1 MILTVQKCGLL
12 LLGDCTRAIPDDE
25 DDAALLSK
33 VQWCLVGSSMLCR
46 QVSLVDVQGSSGEHI
61 LNDVQDGGD
70 SGSNTSE
77 ALIANVQC
85 SGYLL
90 RKL

>member
-1 MILTVQKCGLL
+1 VMKMLL
-12 LLGDCTRAIPDDE
+12 HCCP
-25 DDAALLSK
+25 S
-33 VQWCLVGSSMLCR
+33 VQWFLVGSSMLCR
-46 QVSLVDVQGSSGEHI
+46 QVSVVDVQGSSGEHI

>member
-1 MILTVQKCGLL
+1 MMLHCCPSVQ
-12 LLGDCTRAIPDDE
+12 RF
-25 DDAALLSK
+25 
-33 VQWCLVGSSMLCR
+33 LVGSSMLCR
-46 QVSLVDVQGSSGEHI
+46 QVAVVDVQGSSGEHI
-61 LNDVQDGGD
+61 LHDVQDRGD